1 MVTIVVNN
9 QLKSYTT
16 NDDGDKLFNLIR
28 DHFENKDRVKIS
40 FQGIKGLNTS
50 FVNSAF
56 ISLLD
61 YYDFSFIKQN
71 LTFENTTKQIN
82 DLILSRFRFETQPK
96 IVTL

>member
-1 MVTIVVNN
+1 MVTIVVSDY
-9 QLKSYTT
+9 LDSYMS
-16 NDDGDKLFNLIR
+16 NDDGDKLFDLIKN
-28 DHFENKDRVKIS
+28 HFDNRKYVKVS
-40 FQGIKGLNTS
+40 FKGVKGLNTS

-61 YYDFSFIKQN
+61 YYDFGYIKQN

-82 DLILSRFRFETQPK
+82 DLILNRFKFETRPN